1 VRVVFIYSN
10 MREFKLRK
18 GVDPP
23 KPGELIGVAYGGA
36 GSIWPSVFIG
46 ARHTGDHFVVTHFV
60 IGWGHRK
67 MPTDLTMQWLRKN
80 SDRIYGERVVD
91 RIIHADTKCL
101 TAEETKQYNAIKSVI
116 EHEYQDHWAVHPI

>member
-1 VRVVFIYSN
+1 

-23 KPGELIGVAYGGA
+23 EPGELIGVAYGGA
-36 GSIWPSVFIG
+36 GTIWPSVFMG

-60 IGWGHRK
+60 LGWGTRDST
-67 MPTDLTMQWLRKN
+67 MPPDLTMKWLRKH

-91 RIIHADTKCL
+91 RIIHADPKCL

-116 EHEYQDHWAVHPI
+116 EHEHQDHWAVHPI